1 MWRRRMNHEFV
12 ALYKETQQLAG
23 WLQRREAYG
32 TLGMLHRLCSHTIR
46 TVHDEIYHS
55 EQCGLTRSRK
65 NWQAQDVHAVQEL
78 QQRIEICCIG
88 QPKNAHFMQLC
99 IVLNMLINNQIMRKQ
114 FHNDL
119 IFGRHH
125 KESSNGVAGTLFQIA
140 IRMNVFQLLNNYGEN
155 WREISH

>member
-1 MWRRRMNHEFV
+1 
-12 ALYKETQQLAG
+12 
-23 WLQRREAYG
+23 
-32 TLGMLHRLCSHTIR
+32 
-46 TVHDEIYHS
+46 
-55 EQCGLTRSRK
+55 
-65 NWQAQDVHAVQEL
+65 
-78 QQRIEICCIG
+78 
-88 QPKNAHFMQLC
+88 MQLC